1 MYRSSKVSSGSFI
14 FLFLHAMKR
23 AVSLF
28 CLFLI
33 LFALSCAVNP
43 VTGKKELSLISEG
56 QEISLG
62 AETDKEIRVQY
73 GIYHDPS
80 LEKYVRRVGEELVPH
95 THRPHLTYH
104 FSVLDTPV
112 VNAFAVPGGYVYV
125 TRGILVLMNSEAE
138 LAAVLG
144 HELGHINA
152 RHSVRRMSKLILV
165 QLGLSVG
172 GALSETFAKISG
184 VASLSIQLLFLKYS
198 RDDEREADRLGV
210 EYSRKSG
217 FNPGKMV
224 DFFASLQR
232 LGDLSKGASLPGF
245 LSTHPL
251 NQERIQNAK
260 GMLTADDQSL
270 LVRDHSYLSQI
281 DNIVFG
287 DDPRQGF
294 VEKSTF
300 YHPQLRFFFSIPE
313 EWELR
318 NTPSQVVMSSKD
330 GNAAVVL
337 QAEKSSESPA
347 DYAQKKATSIQER
360 QFIGEESLTVNSL
373 PAHQILLDIAQ
384 EEKEDLRIGLTC
396 IKKGDY
402 IFSFTTLSTLFDYR
416 KFEPSF
422 QSIIQSFDELRD
434 EVRLNRKPKR
444 LKLIRASGK
453 ESLRQI
459 FEKAGME
466 KEQWPKTAILNGMQ
480 IDENPKPNQLVK
492 IIK

>member
-1 MYRSSKVSSGSFI
+1 MRRVT
-14 FLFLHAMKR
+14 
-23 AVSLF
+23 SLF
-28 CLFLI
+28 CLSLI
-33 LFALSCAVNP
+33 LLAITCAVNP
-43 VTGKKELSLISEG
+43 VTGKRELSLISES

-62 AETDKEIRVQY
+62 EETDKEIRIQY
-73 GIYHDPS
+73 GIYNDPS

-104 FSVLDTPV
+104 FLVLDTPV

-125 TRGILVLMNSEAE
+125 TRGILAMMNSEAE
-138 LAAVLG
+138 LAAVLS

-184 VASLSIQLLFLKYS
+184 VASLGIQLLFLKYS

-232 LGDLSKGASLPGF
+232 MGDLSEGASLPGF

-251 NQERIQNAK
+251 TKERIQNVK
-260 GMLTADDQSL
+260 GLLTVNDQSL
-270 LVRDHSYLSQI
+270 LVRDQPYLSQI

-287 DDPRQGF
+287 EDPQQGF
-294 VEKSTF
+294 VEKGIF
-300 YHPQLRFFFSIPE
+300 YHPQLRFFFSFPQ
-313 EWELR
+313 EWQLQ

-330 GNAAVVL
+330 GDAAVVL
-337 QAEKSSESPA
+337 QAEKSSENLSG
-347 DYAQKKATSIQER
+347 YAQKKATSIKET
-360 QFIGEESLTVNSL
+360 QFIGEESLTINSL
-373 PAHQILLDIAQ
+373 AAHQVLLDVSQ
-384 EEKEDLRIGLTC
+384 EDKEDLRIRLTC
-396 IKKGDY
+396 IKKEDY
-402 IFSFTTLSTLFDYR
+402 IFSFIALSTFFDFR

-422 QSIIQSFDELRD
+422 QSIVQSFDELRD
-434 EVRLNRKPKR
+434 KARLNRQPKR
-444 LKLIRASGK
+444 LKIIQANGR
-453 ESLRQI
+453 ENLRQI

-466 KEQWPKTAILNGMQ
+466 KELWPKIAILNGMQ
-480 IDENPKPNQLVK
+480 LDQIPKPNQPVK

>member
-1 MYRSSKVSSGSFI
+1 
-14 FLFLHAMKR
+14 MKR
-23 AVSLF
+23 AFNLF

-33 LFALSCAVNP
+33 LLALSCAVNP

-62 AETDKEIRVQY
+62 EETDREIRVQY
-73 GIYHDPS
+73 GIYDDPT

-95 THRPHLTYH
+95 THRPHLAYH
-104 FSVLDTPV
+104 FSILDTPV

-125 TRGILVLMNSEAE
+125 TRGILALMNSEAE

-184 VASLSIQLLFLKYS
+184 VASLGIQLLFLKYS
-198 RDDEREADRLGV
+198 RDNERQADRLGV

-217 FNPGKMV
+217 FNPGEMV
-224 DFFASLQR
+224 NFFASLQR

-251 NQERIQNAK
+251 NQERIQNVK
-260 GMLTADDQSL
+260 GMLTAHDQSL
-270 LVRDHSYLSQI
+270 LVRDQPYLSQI

-294 VEKSTF
+294 VEKNTF
-300 YHPQLRFFFSIPE
+300 YHPQLRFFFSIPQ
-313 EWELR
+313 EWELK

-337 QAEKSSESPA
+337 QAEKSSENPA
-347 DYAQKKATSIQER
+347 DYAQKKADSIKER
-360 QFIGEESLTVNSL
+360 QSIEEESLTVNSL
-373 PAHQILLDIAQ
+373 PAHQILLDIVQ
-384 EEKEDLRIGLTC
+384 EEKEDLRIWLTC

-402 IFSFTTLSTLFDYR
+402 IFSFTALSTLFDFR

-422 QSIIQSFDELRD
+422 QSIVRSFDELRD
-434 EVRLNRKPKR
+434 KVRLNRKPKR
-444 LKLIRASGK
+444 LKLIQATGK
-453 ESLRQI
+453 ENLRQI

-466 KEQWPKTAILNGMQ
+466 KELWPKVAILNGIQ
-480 IDENPKPNQLVK
+480 LGKNPKPNQLVK
-492 IIK
+492 VIK